1 MSMSAARR
9 HRRAS
14 RRHRARVRAVVAS
27 WMFDG
32 FSRRQARILERT
44 MRMLVYPPT
53 MPTDP
58 ADAPF

>member
-14 RRHRARVRAVVAS
+14 RRHRARVRAGVYEWIHVG
-27 WMFDG
+27 MP
-32 FSRRQARILERT
+32 RREARILEREG
-44 MRMLVYPPT
+44 RMLIHPPS

>member
-32 FSRRQARILERT
+32 FSLRQARILERT
-44 MRMLVYPPT
+44 MRMLVYRPLTPGLT
-53 MPTDP
+53 
-58 ADAPF
+58 A

>member
-9 HRRAS
+9 HRCAS

-44 MRMLVYPPT
+44 MRMLVYRPLTPGLT
-53 MPTDP
+53 
-58 ADAPF
+58 A